1 VVALRDRLRRW
12 WNPAQWEDDHPTE
25 RKQRAQPKKNALGS
39 WLGGAE
45 KVLGDD
51 LVGLGPSGRTDYE
64 RDFKKPR

>member
-1 VVALRDRLRRW
+1 MVTLRDRLRKL

-25 RKQRAQPKKNALGS
+25 RKQRALPKKNALGS

-45 KVLGDD
+45 KFLDEDLG
-51 LVGLGPSGRTDYE
+51 GLGPSGHTDYE